1 MSQIR
6 MKAILALAALSSLA
20 LPMAAQAS
28 TSRVEGMALQGDYIK
43 DETGI
48 YTYTNE
54 VANVGS
60 FIYGEMG
67 NWQGALATPND
78 RAVGAVLGNLFDGR
92 YGAWG
97 IHMRE
102 TTPQLGQGD
111 ATSSPSP
118 TMPGGTLAGF
128 SGSDPNTNGWQSFD
142 LQWGKKFGTKSLGLH
157 MNRSFGK
164 EEGDHGAL
172 GNLSIFKGDW
182 GSTPIAGGLATNTFR
197 NIFGLGGG
205 FGWEMGTNSNAEVSV
220 LWESRT
226 YEIKD
231 TLGVDL
237 FKDDGPT
244 TWQVAGR
251 MFWQWQPNVMVVP
264 VFKYTKYDLSD
275 KTPAASFDNS
285 ITAWQAGAAG
295 NWTLG
300 SNDLFV
306 LGLTFAQNKLDQQR
320 DVFGLGFTR
329 GTVTETFTPEI
340 FAALETHVNPW
351 LTLRFGADKGAWHS
365 VKEDDTATPLNH
377 RWENSPFFMTLGA
390 GIKLGTLQLDAVLND
405 HIAQN
410 GLYLLSGSANTP
422 LASKVTAT
430 YAF

>member
-6 MKAILALAALSSLA
+6 MKAILALAAISAVA
-20 LPMAAQAS
+20 LPIAALAS

-54 VANVGS
+54 VANVGN

-67 NWQGALATPND
+67 NWQGATATPND
-78 RAVGAVLGNLFDGR
+78 RAVGAVLGNLWDGR

-111 ATSSPSP
+111 KTSSPSP
-118 TMPGGTLAGF
+118 TMFNSPVGN
-128 SGSDPNTNGWQSFD
+128 DPNTNGWQSFD

-164 EEGDHGAL
+164 VEGDNGAL
-172 GNLSIFKGDW
+172 GNLSIFKADW
-182 GSTPIAGGLATNTFR
+182 GSAGDPNLLR
-197 NIFGLGGG
+197 NIFGFGGG
-205 FGWEMGTNSNAEVSV
+205 FGWEMGTNTNAELSV

-226 YEIKD
+226 YQVRD
-231 TLGVDL
+231 TLGADL

-244 TWQVAGR
+244 TWSIAAR
-251 MFWQWQPNVMVVP
+251 AFWQWQPNVMVVP

-275 KTPAASFDNS
+275 KTPAQSFDNS
-285 ITAWQAGAAG
+285 VTAWQAGAAG

-306 LGLTFAQNKLDQQR
+306 LGLTFAQNKLDQAR
-320 DVFGLGFTR
+320 DVFGLGFGN

-340 FAALETHVNPW
+340 FAALETHINPW
-351 LTLRFGADKGAWHS
+351 LTLRFGADKGAWHT
-365 VKEDDTATPLNH
+365 VKFEDKDTPQNL
-377 RWENSPFFMTLGA
+377 RYENSPFFMTLGA
-390 GIKLGTLQLDAVLND
+390 GVKLGTLQLDAVLND

-410 GLYLLSGSANTP
+410 GLYFISGSANTP